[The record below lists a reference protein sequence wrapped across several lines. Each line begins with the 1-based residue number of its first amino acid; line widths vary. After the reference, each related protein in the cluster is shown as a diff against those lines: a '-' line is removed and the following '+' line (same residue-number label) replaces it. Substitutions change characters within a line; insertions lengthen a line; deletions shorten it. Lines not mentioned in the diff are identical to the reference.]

1 MKHFLGLLMKYVLG
15 LRAILPVAVSLILLF
30 LSSSV
35 QGGSGRGMSSDEPS
49 YLELP
54 ELEVSAKNR
63 DVLHILGYV
72 REYSTLTT
80 YSDTVILFREKWVDF
95 MAPAGKKKGVDWWLT
110 PRILSSKSYYR
121 FTNSSGLDSV
131 SDRFHQHFSWSDWV
145 GLIGSASLPDKLR
158 YSDLATDTLYG
169 RYSPTEI
176 WSRKGDDV
184 TLDINVL
191 ADTLSRKWVPNI
203 RSFFRNDTDFERF
216 DIKYRFSQ
224 VQDCQA
230 STRDITSFSFN
241 IESQGRGTDSFRF
254 GRRGEPYFV
263 TTYAET
269 YIADQE
275 YISLKEARRWQK
287 RSFMTEDLLLLPP
300 KEVPALNVETA
311 ELIARV
317 EQIDHVKLKLE
328 AKGDKRL
335 AGLDLTPMTRTQKAL
350 KYLKNLFGV

>member
-1 MKHFLGLLMKYVLG
+1 MKHFFA
-15 LRAILPVAVSLILLF
+15 LRAILAVVASLILSF
-30 LSSSV
+30 LSV
-35 QGGSGRGMSSDEPS
+35 AVRGGEDYGAVIGEPS

-54 ELEVSAKNR
+54 ELQVNAKNS

-80 YSDTVILFREKWVDF
+80 YSDTVALFREKWVDF

-121 FTNSSGLDSV
+121 FSDSSGLDSV
-131 SDRFHQHFSWSDWV
+131 SDRFNQHFSWSDWV
-145 GLIGSASLPDKLR
+145 GLVDSAPLPDKLR
-158 YSDLATDTLYG
+158 YTDQATDTLLG
-169 RYSPTEI
+169 RYSATEI
-176 WSRKGDDV
+176 WSREGDDV

-203 RSFFRNDTDFERF
+203 HSFFRNGTDFERF

-224 VQDCQA
+224 VQDSQA
-230 STRDITSFSFN
+230 CARDITSFSFK
-241 IESQGRGTDSFRF
+241 IESQGRGRDAFRF
-254 GRRGEPYFV
+254 GRRDEPYFV

-275 YISLKEARRWQK
+275 YISVKEARKWQK
-287 RSFMTEDLLLLPP
+287 RGFLYEDLLLSPP
-300 KEVPALNVETA
+300 ENVPALSVETA
-311 ELIARV
+311 DLIARV
-317 EQIDHVKLKLE
+317 ERIDHVKLKLE

-350 KYLKNLFGV
+350 KYLKGLFGI